1 MPWSRRRASAVCR
14 AWACGHLRSGQV
26 GVAAKVV
33 GAGKRL
39 SLGGALTCM
48 GVVCLNSAEVS
59 FEQETRDACAL
70 ETCSRAEGQTLTW
83 EDRKWPPTTR
93 RPILLLLPS
102 PDESLPCPRID
113 WAVCLLSLIRNWQLQ
128 RPEMDSEKQMVFT
141 NNIPKTGFLITPTG
155 PISRHRRQVSLSRG
169 ASRRGQVSL
178 PCCGKVFPVP
188 LNRGPQRPQTQA
200 SGEGPGVPWADKP
213 SPLRNMDSCGEK
225 VRAESFLLTPDCR
238 PRSNKMGILC
248 AGAKSCIL

>member
-1 MPWSRRRASAVCR
+1 
-14 AWACGHLRSGQV
+14 
-26 GVAAKVV
+26 
-33 GAGKRL
+33 
-39 SLGGALTCM
+39 
-48 GVVCLNSAEVS
+48 
-59 FEQETRDACAL
+59 
-70 ETCSRAEGQTLTW
+70 
-83 EDRKWPPTTR
+83 
-93 RPILLLLPS
+93 
-102 PDESLPCPRID
+102 
-113 WAVCLLSLIRNWQLQ
+113 
-128 RPEMDSEKQMVFT
+128 MDSEKQMVFT

-225 VRAESFLLTPDCR
+225 VRAESFLLTQIADRGQTRWVFCAQVPKVVFCKKNLTTLYHSSNHHPPTAFKKRKHIEKKFLPCSKTACHFIHCSSWSVISLPKR
-238 PRSNKMGILC
+238 PLWRV
-248 AGAKSCIL
+248 AVF